1 MNNAKKIMKNHG
13 VSTGRKVKAAEGVVS
28 SKNKVLLAIGIFVIL
43 VLCLGV
49 CYINL
54 RPRVILN
61 VEGNGTT
68 NKVSYKEAV
77 YDIYTSEN
85 QYNSMASIYT
95 QIYGSTF
102 WEAENLDSAG
112 RNGSQLAKKEIMDT
126 LKQREILY
134 MEAQKAGLTLTDD
147 EKSQVEEDLKSF
159 RDGLTSKQKRMDGLD
174 EKSVRKVLEKQALAD
189 KYKEQVI
196 TDLGIDEDALKATV
210 SKEDYRQYT
219 LQYYT
224 FEKTETDDDGNTV
237 SKSDDVLKQAKKDMA
252 ALQKKAAKAEDFTTG
267 IITDSDSDN
276 TDDETGIS
284 YATEDLLETDTDF
297 MSKKA
302 RKKVKA
308 MKNDEISDVI
318 ETSDAYYVVKMVDNN
333 DSTAYDEQ
341 CEQVIEEEEE
351 SQFETKYE
359 NDIKVNYT
367 AKAQSY
373 WKSRVTIGYITYDDS
388 ADETE

>member
-134 MEAQKAGLTLTDD
+134 MEAQKAGMTLTDD

-318 ETSDAYYVVKMVDNN
+318 ETSDAYYVVKMVNNN

-341 CEQVIEEEEE
+341 CEQVVEDEKE
-351 SQFETKYE
+351 SQFETKYK